1 MVNEDTFSGLIW
13 SGERALDLGLVD
25 AYGTTRSVAREL
37 EAERVVDFTPK
48 AGFLEGIF
56 DLVGSSV
63 GRGISQYLLGNY
75 RLN

>member
-1 MVNEDTFSGLIW
+1 VNEDTFSGLIW

-37 EAERVVDFTPK
+37 EAERVVDFTPQTD
-48 AGFLEGIF
+48 FLQQIA

-63 GRGISQYLLGNY
+63 GRGISQYLLGNFS
-75 RLN
+75 LN